1 MRINERPR
9 GSRGRLALL
18 ALPAVLALGLFGCDD
33 FLTTEP
39 KAQLTTENFFT
50 SAAQAEQATN
60 ATYAMLRN
68 WSVHVF
74 AYLGMTDIASD
85 DATKGSVPA
94 DASFLLELDNIN
106 FDPGNNAFSG
116 TWTGYYQGIYRA
128 NVAIQNI
135 PDIEMDEQV
144 RARLVGENQF
154 LRAYYYAFL
163 ARAFGGV
170 PLITEPLNPGEYFQ
184 PRATREAVFDQI
196 EQDLNDAIAVLPPQ
210 SQYGPADIGRASR
223 GAAQALLARV
233 HLFQGEYQQAYD
245 AATAVINSGEYSL
258 YPDYAEIFTY
268 DGENSSE
275 SVFEVQVIAVDGGN
289 NGPSGGAT
297 QHAQVQGVRGP
308 PNNLGWGFNTPSP
321 DLEASYEPGDPRLQA
336 TILYPWENLK
346 FSTDRLTWIN
356 PSMPNNRFNQK
367 VQQPADNPGGSGNS
381 GVNIRV
387 IRYSDV
393 LLMAAEAAYQLGNT
407 GEATTWLNM
416 VRERARGDNTVTAG
430 FTAEMLDASV
440 TTGVLGLPT
449 SSRVIVRYVNPES
462 AAYAAGVRGFE
473 SSRDDGITPVPVR
486 VENLHVI
493 TGVDGTAVTD
503 LAEFQAAIESA
514 GAGSTVTLDLLQ
526 VEHPPT
532 GSVTTTP
539 VTVDVPVMALL
550 PDVSA
555 SGQALLDA
563 IWAER
568 RHELAMEQ
576 HRWFDIVRQGRA
588 AAIFQALGKDFVAG
602 VNDLYPIPA
611 GEVQVAELQQNPG
624 Y

>member
-210 SQYGPADIGRASR
+210 PQYGPADIGRASR